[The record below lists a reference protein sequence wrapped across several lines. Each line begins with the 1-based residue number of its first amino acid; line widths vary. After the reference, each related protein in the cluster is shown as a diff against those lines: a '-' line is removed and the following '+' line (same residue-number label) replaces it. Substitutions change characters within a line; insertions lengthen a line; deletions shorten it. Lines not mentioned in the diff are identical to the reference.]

1 MASEKTQQTNN
12 DKIDNSKIKG
22 MGTRGEIQYAQNWA
36 HPILLEIGL
45 PKQNHV
51 YVFPF
56 YRHDTMNMFTA
67 ST

>member
-1 MASEKTQQTNN
+1 
-12 DKIDNSKIKG
+12 
-22 MGTRGEIQYAQNWA
+22 MGARGEIQYAQNWA

-56 YRHDTMNMFTA
+56 YRYDSMNMFTA